1 MLDLKFIRQNPDL
14 VRKAI
19 HLKKI
24 PLNLDDLL
32 TADRNALEIRR
43 ELQALEEQKNANAKK
58 VPKANPEERPALIQ
72 KGKDVSGKIETL
84 KPRLLAAEDELQKY
98 LWLVPQIPSPDAP
111 VGATDEENVELRRW
125 GTPRQF
131 NFKPRDHVE
140 LMALNHWAEL
150 ERVSKVAGTR
160 SYALRNELVLL
171 EMALHQFAMDR
182 LRAKGFTLL
191 SVPAMAR
198 ESAFYG
204 TGHFPT
210 GREQVYHLP
219 EDDLY
224 LAGTAEVV
232 TNALHAGEILRETD
246 LPILYAAISPCF
258 RREAGSSG
266 KDTRGLIRVHQFM
279 KVEQYVICKNDTAES
294 ERWHQ
299 EILRTS
305 EEIVQ
310 ALELPYR
317 LMDVCTGD
325 MGAGKF
331 RQYDVEVWVPSEG
344 KFRETHS
351 CSNLQDWQARRTG
364 IRYRNHEDTVNFCH
378 TLNNTAIATPRIL
391 VPLLENHQQ
400 EEGSVRVPEALQPYL
415 GGVRELSGSRGP
427 TRS

>member
-19 HLKKI
+19 ELKRI
-24 PLNLDDLL
+24 TLNLEDLL
-32 TADRNALEIRR
+32 AADRYAVELRR
-43 ELQALEEQKNANAKK
+43 ELQLLEEHKNANAKK
-58 VPKANPEERPALIQ
+58 VSTAKPEERPTLIQ
-72 KGKDVSGKIETL
+72 KGKEVSIEIEKL
-84 KPRLLAAEDELQKY
+84 KPRVLAADEKLKEY
-98 LWLVPQIPSPDAP
+98 LWLVPLIPSPHAP
-111 VGATDEENVELRRW
+111 IGATDEENIELRRW
-125 GTPRQF
+125 GTPREF
-131 NFKPRDHVE
+131 TFKPRDHVE
-140 LMALNHWAEL
+140 LMALNDWADL
-150 ERVSKVAGTR
+150 ERVTKVAGTR
-160 SYALRNELVLL
+160 SYSLKNELVLV
-171 EMALHQFAMDR
+171 EMALHRFAMDI
-182 LRAKGFTLL
+182 LRKKGFTLIT
-191 SVPAMAR
+191 VPAMAR

-204 TGHFPT
+204 TGHFP
-210 GREQVYHLP
+210 GGKDQAYHLQ
-219 EDDLY
+219 EDDLF

-232 TNALHAGEILRETD
+232 TNSLHAGEVFREGD
-246 LPILYAAISPCF
+246 LPILYGAFSPCF

-279 KVEQYVICKNDTAES
+279 KVEQYVICKNDPQES

-299 EILRTS
+299 EVLRTS

-317 LMDVCTGD
+317 LVDVCTGD

-331 RQYDVEVWVPSEG
+331 RQYDIEVWVPSEA

-364 IRYRNHEDTVNFCH
+364 LRYRDKQDVMTFCH

-400 EEGSVRVPEALQPYL
+400 EDGSVRVPTALQAYL
-415 GGVRELSGSRGP
+415 GGMAELRGVRAR
-427 TRS
+427 